1 MKLTPLRLI
10 KENYSSGT
18 WSEFCKEFKVKEESV
33 EIVIYYD
40 SSAVYVSNERA
51 LVEKGTT

>member
-18 WSEFCKEFKVKEESV
+18 WSEFCEEFGAGEESA
-33 EIVIYYD
+33 EIVICYD
-40 SSAVYVSNERA
+40 SSLTTKGER
-51 LVEKGTT
+51 K

>member
-18 WSEFCKEFKVKEESV
+18 WSEFCEEFGAGEESV
-33 EIVIYYD
+33 EVVIYYD
-40 SSAVYVSNERA
+40 SSLTEES
-51 LVEKGTT
+51 KGYNGKS

>member
-1 MKLTPLRLI
+1 MNKLTPLRLI

-18 WSEFCKEFKVKEESV
+18 WSEFCEELGAREESV

-40 SSAVYVSNERA
+40 SSSTE
-51 LVEKGTT
+51 ESEGE

>member
-1 MKLTPLRLI
+1 MELTPLRLI

-18 WSEFCKEFKVKEESV
+18 WSEFCEEFGTGEESV

-40 SSAVYVSNERA
+40 SSLTEESEG
-51 LVEKGTT
+51 E